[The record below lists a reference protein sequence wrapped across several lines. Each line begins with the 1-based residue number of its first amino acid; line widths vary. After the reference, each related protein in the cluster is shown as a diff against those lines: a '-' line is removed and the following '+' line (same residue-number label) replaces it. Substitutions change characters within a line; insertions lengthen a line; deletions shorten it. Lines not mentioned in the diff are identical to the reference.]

1 MMNGNCDWAD
11 VTLTQ
16 NRCLSG
22 MPCGTTK
29 LIEAEMFSGNES
41 PYEYGL
47 FNKLG
52 VLRNLYKTR

>member
-1 MMNGNCDWAD
+1 MMNGSSNWTD
-11 VTLTQ
+11 VTFTQ

-29 LIEAEMFSGNES
+29 LIEAEMFSRNES

-47 FNKLG
+47 FAKLG
-52 VLRNLYKTR
+52 GIRNLRQIR

>member
-1 MMNGNCDWAD
+1 MMNGNYDWAD

-52 VLRNLYKTR
+52 VLRNL